1 MSYTP
6 SVYCNLLKYWTLT
19 RFGLPIK
26 SFSVQLLEMCFFL
39 NAWLQNESWNGRP
52 EVLGLVSLREQ
63 RWIGRDSERAVLLLQ
78 AGDWVPPALLS
89 SAPAQLQRGS
99 GRTRPSHSRP
109 LHDWTGPRR
118 LGWGKNHRIMMFGAV
133 LALMHCCTCSLLNES
148 CLSSCFSLLWFNSSI
163 IQRYFWILWIILMFV
178 YEWGWSCVYLFQ
190 LTAEQNQTFIE
201 PFFKTVAK
209 TKEYDTHCFIQMIN
223 TSLNWDYTVV

>member
-1 MSYTP
+1 M
-6 SVYCNLLKYWTLT
+6 
-19 RFGLPIK
+19 
-26 SFSVQLLEMCFFL
+26 
-39 NAWLQNESWNGRP
+39 
-52 EVLGLVSLREQ
+52 VSLREQ

-163 IQRYFWILWIILMFV
+163 IQRYFWSTLNNSHV
-178 YEWGWSCVYLFQ
+178 CVWVR
-190 LTAEQNQTFIE
+190 LTLCLSLPADSRAEPDLYWAFLQDCGQNQRVWHPLLHSDDKYIIE
-201 PFFKTVAK
+201 LRL
-209 TKEYDTHCFIQMIN
+209 HC
-223 TSLNWDYTVV
+223 SVGSSSHHLNLSAVLRTIYT